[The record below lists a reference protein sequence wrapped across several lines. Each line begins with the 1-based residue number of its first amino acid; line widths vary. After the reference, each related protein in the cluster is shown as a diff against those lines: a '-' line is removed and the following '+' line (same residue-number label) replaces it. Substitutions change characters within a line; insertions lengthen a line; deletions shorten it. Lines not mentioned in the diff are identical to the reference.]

1 METTAWE
8 SIQEIIA
15 KFFADPLALYFLYFI
30 VGWLIIALIL
40 LNGKNRIGRRF
51 TAITPNSLTTLGLL
65 GTFVGVLVGL
75 SEFDV
80 EDIDAS
86 VPLLLEGMKIAFATS
101 VAGIIAAIFY
111 RLWATVFQSED
122 SETREITPRDIHNE
136 LQRHTSISEQNGK
149 NSEAA
154 LAELRAAISSDKDSS
169 LVTQVQK
176 LRTTVDDGQKELIDE
191 FKDFSKHMVENNQ
204 KAIIEAL
211 ENVIKDFNDKL
222 TEQFGEN
229 FKQLNQA
236 VEKLVDWQENYKEIL
251 EEYSTKISETVEG
264 LKESEKAL
272 LSVRESSERIPEAID
287 KLNPVTQLL
296 IEQLSILDESLKA
309 VQALREKT
317 DNAFPEIE
325 ENLSRITNGFSE
337 SVTTL
342 IQTSSENLALNQSAH
357 NELQD
362 GYGQMLSGATDARE
376 SFSKAIAE
384 TGESLTGIATT
395 QFERIA
401 ELIGTSAENSNEQI
415 NRAWGDSAEKLSAQ
429 FENFDQQMTEELTRA
444 MEQLGR
450 NFASISEK
458 FVSDYSPLADRI
470 NEIMRSTKSSE

>member
-8 SIQEIIA
+8 SIKEIIT
-15 KFFADPLALYFLYFI
+15 KFFADPLALNFLYFI
-30 VGWLIIALIL
+30 IGWLILALIL
-40 LNGKNRIGRRF
+40 LNVKNRVGRRF

-264 LKESEKAL
+264 LKKSEKAL

-342 IQTSSENLALNQSAH
+342 IQTSSENLVLNQSAH
-357 NELQD
+357 KELQD
-362 GYGQMLSGATDARE
+362 GYEQMLSGATDARE

-401 ELIGTSAENSNEQI
+401 ELIGASAENSNEQI
-415 NRAWGDSAEKLSAQ
+415 NRAWGDSAEKLGQQ

-470 NEIMRSTKSSE
+470 NEIMRATRSSE